1 MKILYVI
8 TGLPKAAGTS
18 VFCGEVA
25 NGLAALGHDV
35 TVAVV
40 NPDAPNLYSLKSE
53 VKLTSISSILATSN
67 SYPLTPNPYDIVHI
81 HGLWTPVLH
90 KVSEWARR
98 NRIAVVWSP
107 HGMLQKWALKNRWWK
122 KILALALFQWR
133 DLSNADL
140 LHATAESE
148 VEDIRRLRLRNKI
161 VVAPLG
167 VTIDEGRSYK
177 TQGSKRRLLFVSRVQ
192 KKKGLPVLIEAWSKL
207 PDEIRKGW
215 EVRIVGPD
223 QEGHV
228 SELKLQCEK
237 LGVLEDFI
245 FVGPKFDDELDREYK
260 SANLF
265 VLPTHSENFGSV
277 VIEALAREVPVIC
290 SQGAPWRELET
301 YKCGWWPED
310 SVTALNST
318 LINAMSLSDAERN
331 EMGKRGRKLVE
342 EKYTWE
348 VVCNAMVN
356 GYKDILK

>member
-1 MKILYVI
+1 MGFENKL
-8 TGLPKAAGTS
+8 LKK
-18 VFCGEVA
+18 
-25 NGLAALGHDV
+25 
-35 TVAVV
+35 VV
-40 NPDAPNLYSLKSE
+40 
-53 VKLTSISSILATSN
+53 
-67 SYPLTPNPYDIVHI
+67 
-81 HGLWTPVLH
+81 
-90 KVSEWARR
+90 
-98 NRIAVVWSP
+98 
-107 HGMLQKWALKNRWWK
+107 
-122 KILALALFQWR
+122 ALALYQWR
-133 DLSNADL
+133 DLANANL

-167 VTIDEGRSYK
+167 VTIDEERGDK
-177 TQGSKRRLLFVSRVQ
+177 IQGSKRRLLFVSRVQ
-192 KKKGLPVLIEAWSKL
+192 RKKGLPVLIEAWSKL
-207 PDEIRKGW
+207 SAEIRKGW

-245 FVGPKFDDELDREYK
+245 FVGPKFADDLDGEYK

-310 SVTALNST
+310 SVAALHST

-331 EMGKRGRKLVE
+331 EMGKRGRDLVE
-342 EKYTWE
+342 SKYTWE
-348 VVCNAMVN
+348 AVCSKMIC
-356 GYKDILK
+356 GYKDVL